1 MDQRRERR
9 TGRRRGALPGE
20 AAQKLLSGLSQPV
33 HRLPVYELVG
43 DEELELIHQ
52 ASLELLSGTG
62 IDFYHDEAQ
71 TILKAHHVR
80 MDGATAYFDPEMVAE
95 YIARAPRAFTQQA
108 RNPERNVTLG
118 GEYLTF
124 APVYGPP
131 FVFDRDKGRR
141 EARLVDF
148 QNFVK
153 LAYSSPYLHHSGG
166 TIVEPTDLPVH
177 TRHLD
182 MVYSHI
188 RYSDKPFMGSV
199 TSAENAADSI
209 RLAEILFGREAI
221 QDQPALLSLINVSSP
236 RRFDDRM
243 LGALITYAK
252 ARQALLITPFLFS
265 GAMAPAAIGGTL
277 VQLNAEALA
286 GIVFTQMVN
295 PGTPIIYGA
304 FQTNI
309 DLQSGAPV
317 FGSPE
322 SQIALFVSAQM
333 ARRHG
338 LPFRSGGMFASA
350 KVADAQAAYESIMVM
365 LPTLLA
371 RVNFVLHA
379 AGWLEG
385 GLTAGYEKFILDEQL
400 LGMMHKFLQGLDLSA
415 NGLAMDSLRD
425 VPPGGHHLGTEHT
438 MRNFRTAFHRSDL
451 FDYNSFEQ
459 WFEEGAQTAEERA
472 NAQVKKRLREY
483 EAPPLDPAVD
493 EALRDFI
500 DRRKREIVPSRD

>member
-1 MDQRRERR
+1 MDLRRERR
-9 TGRRRGALPGE
+9 TGRRRAGQPGDTDAE
-20 AAQKLLSGLSQPV
+20 DIARITQPV
-33 HRLPVYELVG
+33 HRLPVYELVS
-43 DEELELIHQ
+43 EEALELIHN
-52 ASLELLSGTG
+52 ASLEILSDVG
-62 IDFYHDEAQ
+62 IDFYHDEAHAVLQ
-71 TILKAHHVR
+71 SHGVR
-80 MDGATAYFDPEMVAE
+80 MVGSTAYFDREMIAE
-95 YIARAPRAFTQQA
+95 YVALAPRSFTQLA
-108 RNPERNVTLG
+108 RNPDRYVLI
-118 GEYLTF
+118 GEDRLTF

-131 FVFDRDKGRR
+131 FVYDRDRGRR
-141 EARLVDF
+141 EAKLVDF
-148 QNFVK
+148 ENFVK
-153 LAYSSPYLHHSGG
+153 LTYLSPYLHHSGG

-209 RLAEILFGREAI
+209 RMAQILFGEQAI
-221 QDQPALLSLINVSSP
+221 LESPGLLSLINISSP
-236 RRFDDRM
+236 RRLDDRM

-252 ARQALLITPFLFS
+252 ARQGLIITPFLFS
-265 GAMAPAAIGGTL
+265 GAMAPAAVGGTL

-286 GIVFTQMVN
+286 GVVFTQMVN
-295 PGTPIIYGA
+295 PGTPVVFGA

-322 SQIALFVSAQM
+322 SQIALYVAAQL

-338 LPFRSGGMFASA
+338 LPFRSGGMFASS
-350 KVADAQAAYESIMVM
+350 KVADAQAAYESVMVM
-365 LPTLLA
+365 LPTILA

-400 LGMMHKFLQGLDLSA
+400 LGMFHKFLQGLDLSP
-415 NGLAMDSLRD
+415 NGLALDALRE
-425 VPPGGHHLGTEHT
+425 VAPGGHHLGTEHT
-438 MRNFRTAFHRSDL
+438 IRNFRTAFHRSDL

-459 WFEEGAQTAEERA
+459 WYEEGAQTADERA
-472 NAQVKKRLREY
+472 NTRYKRWLRDY
-483 EAPPLDPAVD
+483 EAPPIDPAMD
-493 EALRDFI
+493 EALQDYVN
-500 DRRKREIVPSRD
+500 RRKTEIVPSRD